1 MAISTDLERLGYGS
15 PAGCIATGQHVPV
28 IQSVGATRTL
38 LAEESGSL
46 CLLDSAS
53 GVVYT
58 LPTPVEGMYF
68 DFSATVAVTSNAY
81 KVVTAGA
88 SDYIVGNVL
97 IGDTVVANSGD
108 VFVADGTTIR
118 AISEDGATK
127 GGLVGGRYRL
137 TAISGSKWLINGVTH
152 GTGTL
157 ATPFA
162 TS

>member
-1 MAISTDLERLGYGS
+1 
-15 PAGCIATGQHVPV
+15 
-28 IQSVGATRTL
+28 
-38 LAEESGSL
+38 
-46 CLLDSAS
+46 LLDSAS

-88 SDYIVGNVL
+88 SDFIVGNVL
-97 IGDTVVANSGD
+97 IGDTVVAQSGD

-137 TAISGSKWLINGVTH
+137 TAISGAKWLINGVTH